1 MSYRVETNNSSILK
15 KILIQ
20 SIECLWQRNF
30 GNDDLKKKGQDSKR
44 DGSKYEKWEKGKT
57 KLSKPKK

>member
-1 MSYRVETNNSSILK
+1 MFMAK
-15 KILIQ
+15 K
-20 SIECLWQRNF
+20 F